1 MICSNCGHSLNTED
15 KFCPICGNKI
25 SLDNIDYKNIAS
37 TELNKEDENEKE
49 KTLLMTLW
57 DEENLQKTLP
67 NALKDVIFPK
77 DLDKKSKVI
86 HEEDE
91 GESKNKSVF
100 LFPIISALAACSM
113 LVATYSYEYYVNWNT
128 LSMQKQAETLALSG
142 NIDKSLPLIEEG
154 LSKRP
159 NYDSLQVDFEF
170 LNKGKS
176 IENNLKEVDK
186 LSEEKK
192 FDTALNLLN
201 SVEKTLSNTTGPFY
215 GNLKNQAAVRK
226 ISLILE
232 EVKNKMKDKKTIEEL
247 IPLYEQVMTIKTEEG
262 KKTLDELR
270 NQISNI
276 AYNNANEYLNK
287 KNFDSALGEINR
299 ALQFDKNNK
308 KLNSMSTVIKNQK
321 NKFELDEQKRIE
333 QAVTSAIEEET
344 VNQTKSVKIL
354 HSNSAMDNNGN
365 FVIGGEIENIGTKPI
380 YSIEIFYQIY
390 NSKGQTIA
398 SCSTFVYPN
407 YLNPGDK
414 GKFEFVHYGM
424 KDAKEIKIINST
436 WSVE

>member
-1 MICSNCGHSLNTED
+1 M
-15 KFCPICGNKI
+15 
-25 SLDNIDYKNIAS
+25 
-37 TELNKEDENEKE
+37 
-49 KTLLMTLW
+49 
-57 DEENLQKTLP
+57 
-67 NALKDVIFPK
+67 
-77 DLDKKSKVI
+77 
-86 HEEDE
+86 
-91 GESKNKSVF
+91 
-100 LFPIISALAACSM
+100 
-113 LVATYSYEYYVNWNT
+113 
-128 LSMQKQAETLALSG
+128 
-142 NIDKSLPLIEEG
+142 
-154 LSKRP
+154 
-159 NYDSLQVDFEF
+159 
-170 LNKGKS
+170 
-176 IENNLKEVDK
+176 DK

-215 GNLKNQAAVRK
+215 GNLKNEATVRK
-226 ISLILE
+226 TSLILE

-247 IPLYEQVMTIKTEEG
+247 IPLYEQIMTIKTEEG

-321 NKFELDEQKRIE
+321 NKFELDEQKRID
-333 QAVTSAIEEET
+333 QAVTSAMEEET
-344 VNQTKSVKIL
+344 INQTKSVKIL
-354 HSNSAMDNNGN
+354 HNNSTIDNNGN
-365 FVIGGEIENIGTKPI
+365 FIIGGEIENIGTKPI

-407 YLNPGDK
+407 YLNTGDK

-424 KDAKEIKIINST
+424 KDAKEMKITNST